1 MWGTG
6 ITISSANSPFPHS
19 LVSSTLYDQYES
31 NDQTNKGKA
40 YVTAQNVPY
49 CLLLSRNE
57 LKKSKNKR
65 VKCLKVHSLF
75 RAKFEIFLA
84 LKSLADNFVTY
95 KICKKCSEWRKRTCE
110 TKARPVGRVADI

>member
-1 MWGTG
+1 MGRHKMYHTVCYY
-6 ITISSANSPFPHS
+6 
-19 LVSSTLYDQYES
+19 L
-31 NDQTNKGKA
+31 
-40 YVTAQNVPY
+40 AQ
-49 CLLLSRNE
+49 S

-84 LKSLADNFVTY
+84 LKSLAENFVTY